1 MDPTGTEVSTSEEVP
16 DYLERTGLY
25 TSKIVFRLKTSLKV
39 KVYNIAVDNIFHD
52 IDFDEDIT
60 QVISPQTPETTSTL
74 QQKKKNLFVVIYI
87 SINV

>member
-39 KVYNIAVDNIFHD
+39 KVYNTAVDNTLHD
-52 IDFDEDIT
+52 IDFDEI
-60 QVISPQTPETTSTL
+60 
-74 QQKKKNLFVVIYI
+74 
-87 SINV
+87 